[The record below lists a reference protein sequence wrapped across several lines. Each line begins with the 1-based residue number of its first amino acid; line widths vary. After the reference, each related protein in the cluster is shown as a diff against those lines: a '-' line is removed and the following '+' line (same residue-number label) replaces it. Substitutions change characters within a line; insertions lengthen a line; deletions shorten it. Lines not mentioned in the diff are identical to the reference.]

1 MVSVH
6 HIPKICLHSNFQAG
20 RLNSGC
26 TIQPRRLPVIKLIC
40 ALGNPGREYSATR
53 HNAGWIFLGHWQPG
67 LEWQKKFKGEYAVLH
82 QPRKLIFLKPLS
94 FMNNSGESVR
104 ACADFFSLEA
114 EEILVIHDDLELPF
128 GEVVCKKGG
137 GLGGH
142 NGLKSVNQHLGT
154 KDFHRLRLGIGRPER
169 GSVSNYVLARFSRE
183 EEAELPLV
191 FRKGIDIMQHS
202 LD

>member
-1 MVSVH
+1 MKVW
-6 HIPKICLHSNFQAG
+6 
-20 RLNSGC
+20 RLS
-26 TIQPRRLPVIKLIC
+26 VIKLIC

-53 HNAGWIFLGHWQPG
+53 HNVAWIFLSQWLPA
-67 LEWQKKFKGEYAVLH
+67 LDWQKKFKGEYALLH

-94 FMNNSGESVR
+94 FMNNSGESIRTCV
-104 ACADFFSLEA
+104 DFFSLDA

-154 KDFHRLRLGIGRPER
+154 RDFHRLRLGIGRPRKRQCLQLCSCPILPGR
-169 GSVSNYVLARFSRE
+169 GGGTSSGFPQGNRYYTTFS
-183 EEAELPLV
+183 
-191 FRKGIDIMQHS
+191 
-202 LD
+202 